1 MNRETEP
8 AAPRPPRSGYGPVER
23 ALHRLAF
30 AAIGPQRG
38 LADLEDRLYARRLA
52 GVAVERPVFV
62 TSLPR
67 AGTTL
72 LLQTLASLDAF
83 VSHTYRDLPFLLAPL
98 LWDALSRPFRAANAL
113 RPRAHGDG
121 MPVGHDSPEAFE
133 EILWRVFWPGK
144 YRGDRIEPWRRED
157 RAPGFEAF
165 LRSHLRKMVAL
176 RAGPGCGGVRYL
188 SKNNANL
195 ARLPTIL
202 RMFPD
207 ATVLVPFREPLAQ
220 AASLLRTHRVFLE
233 IHARDPFARRYMND
247 LGHHEF
253 GANLRPLDFDGR
265 LSEEARESPHTI
277 GFWLQYWC
285 AAFAQALEK
294 STEDSGN
301 APPGRVAF
309 LSYDRACAEPRKTL
323 ARLGE
328 RLGLTDR
335 ETRALVSRAGE
346 FRRPAAPETAGQPS
360 PALEARAR
368 EIHEE
373 LLRRSLC

>member
-1 MNRETEP
+1 MSRETEP
-8 AAPRPPRSGYGPVER
+8 AAPRPPRSAYGPIER

-52 GVAVERPVFV
+52 GVTVERPVFL

-83 VSHTYRDLPFLLAPL
+83 VSHTYRDLPFLLTPL
-98 LWDALSRPFRAANAL
+98 LWDALSRPLRAANAV

-133 EILWRVFWPGK
+133 EILWKTFWPAK
-144 YRGDRIEPWRRED
+144 YRSDRIEPWRLED
-157 RAPGFEAF
+157 RAPVFEAF
-165 LRSHLRKMVAL
+165 LRSHLRKVVAL
-176 RAGPGCGGVRYL
+176 RAGPGRGGARYL

-220 AASLLRTHRVFLE
+220 AASLLRTHRVFLD
-233 IHARDPFARRYMND
+233 IHAGDPFARRFMSD

-253 GANLRPLDFDGR
+253 GANLHPLDFGGW
-265 LSEEARESPHTI
+265 LSEGGRESPHTI
-277 GFWLQYWC
+277 AFWLQYWC
-285 AAFAQALEK
+285 AAFAQALEN
-294 STEDSGN
+294 SVEESRN

-346 FRRPAAPETAGQPS
+346 FRRPAAPETAGQLS
-360 PALEARAR
+360 PALKARAR

>member
-8 AAPRPPRSGYGPVER
+8 AAPRPPRSAYGPAER

-38 LADLEDRLYARRLA
+38 LADLEDRLCARRLA
-52 GVAVERPVFV
+52 GVTVERPVFL

-72 LLQTLASLDAF
+72 LLQGLASLDAF
-83 VSHTYRDLPFLLAPL
+83 VSHTYRDLPFLLTPL
-98 LWDALSRPFRAANAL
+98 LWDALSRPLRAENAV

-121 MPVGHDSPEAFE
+121 MTVGYDSPEAFE
-133 EILWRVFWPGK
+133 EILWKTFWPGK
-144 YRGDRIEPWRRED
+144 YRSDRIEPWRRED

-165 LRSHLRKMVAL
+165 LRSHLRKVVAL
-176 RAGPGCGGVRYL
+176 RAGPRAGEARYL

-195 ARLPTIL
+195 ARLPTIF

-220 AASLLRTHRVFLE
+220 AASLLRTHRVFLD
-233 IHARDPFARRYMND
+233 IHARDPFAREYMSD

-253 GANLRPLDFDGR
+253 GANLRPLDYGGW
-265 LSEEARESPHTI
+265 LSEGARESPDTI
-277 GFWLQYWC
+277 WFWLQYWC
-285 AAFAQALEK
+285 AAFGQALE
-294 STEDSGN
+294 ENAN
-301 APPGRVAF
+301 APPDRVVF
-309 LSYDRACAEPRKTL
+309 WSYDRACADPEPAL

-328 RLGLTDR
+328 RLGLPDP
-335 ETRALVSRAGE
+335 EVRALRSRAAE
-346 FRRPAAPETAGQPS
+346 FRPPTPNPAPPATGGQLSPS
-360 PALEARAR
+360 LRARAR
-368 EIHEE
+368 EIHEK
-373 LLRRSLC
+373 LLRRSLR